1 MNKFIK
7 LIFIGFVL
15 SIFFIPLCLASE
27 NISEIITYPELKMYD
42 STQAAKFYNLL
53 DYQEIVS
60 ISVNNI
66 DTKNQKA
73 ELTLKLRNCVKNG
86 EGCFVIP
93 LVFPCIVK

>member
-1 MNKFIK
+1 MNKF
-7 LIFIGFVL
+7 LRLTLTSFVFI
-15 SIFFIPLCLASE
+15 IFFIPLCFASE
-27 NISEIITYPELKMYD
+27 SISEIITYPEIKMYD
-42 STQAAKFYNLL
+42 SAQAAKFYNLL

-86 EGCFVIP
+86 EGCFITP

>member
-7 LIFIGFVL
+7 LIFTSFVF
-15 SIFFIPLCLASE
+15 SIFLAPLCLASE

-86 EGCFVIP
+86 EGCFVTP